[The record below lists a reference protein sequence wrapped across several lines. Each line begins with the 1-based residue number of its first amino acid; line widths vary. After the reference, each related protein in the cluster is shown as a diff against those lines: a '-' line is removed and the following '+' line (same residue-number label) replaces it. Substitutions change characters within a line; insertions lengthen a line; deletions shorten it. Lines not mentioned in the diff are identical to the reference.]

1 MNFFNKQK
9 NQKGFTLIEMMVS
22 LTIFTVLAV
31 YGIGAVLSA
40 MSQHALSQNMS
51 NAMDNL
57 NFVMEDMSRNI
68 RLGTQIHC
76 FAPGEGGTGTDG
88 SGDVNVSPQ
97 DCRIGVGSNK
107 IVFES
112 ISGTAITYF
121 FDASSGVVQI
131 KKIVGNN
138 AAQVITPSYITID
151 QAKTGFIVYG
161 APIGDGLQP
170 VVNITIA
177 GKVTY
182 KGIDSAFSVQTSVS
196 SRPLDG

>member
-1 MNFFNKQK
+1 MKLFIKPK
-9 NQKGFTLIEMMVS
+9 NQKGFTLIELMVS
-22 LTIFTVLAV
+22 RTIFTVLAV
-31 YGIGAVLSA
+31 YGIGAVLTA

-68 RLGTQIHC
+68 RLGTNIHC
-76 FAPGEGGTGTDG
+76 FAPGESGTGTDG
-88 SGDVNVSPQ
+88 SGNVSVSPQ

-107 IVFES
+107 IVFQGITGS
-112 ISGTAITYF
+112 AITYF
-121 FDASSGVVQI
+121 FDSSSGVVQV

-138 AAQVITPSYITID
+138 PAQVITPAYIIID
-151 QAKTGFIVYG
+151 PTKTGFIVYG
-161 APIGDGLQP
+161 SPQGDGLQP

-182 KGIDSAFSVQTSVS
+182 KGIDSKFSIQTSVS